1 MEYNFDD
8 DLDLALNTV
17 LLRHSEFNH
26 SFYRLWTWKVHL
38 QILIAFIEPSAATQV
53 KKRSSEFIYKKC
65 PRRPEL
71 LGVEKS

>member
-53 KKRSSEFIYKKC
+53 KKKDLQNSFTKNAQ
-65 PRRPEL
+65 
-71 LGVEKS
+71 GVQSY

>member
-53 KKRSSEFIYKKC
+53 KKDLQNSFTKNAQ
-65 PRRPEL
+65 
-71 LGVEKS
+71 GVQSY

>member
-53 KKRSSEFIYKKC
+53 KKRFRHLQKMPKASRVI
-65 PRRPEL
+65 R
-71 LGVEKS
+71 G

>member
-38 QILIAFIEPSAATQV
+38 QIPSAATQV